1 MVRDVNG
8 WSRGDV
14 FGEFNG
20 DGIQRMANWIW
31 VWCNIVVGQFLL
43 ICSSAFPEI
52 PGEMIESLF
61 A

>member
-1 MVRDVNG
+1 M
-8 WSRGDV
+8 

-20 DGIQRMANWIW
+20 DRVQGMADGIW

-52 PGEMIESLF
+52 PGEMIKSFF